1 MKTKRRKTTA
11 IILIAVVVFIA
22 AAVGV
27 AVLMISLSDLDARK
41 GDIISVLSKKLNRQ
55 VSYDSGN
62 FSFSLE
68 PIFTFRGITIK
79 EKNSRETFATI
90 ERITFKLS
98 VLPLLRG
105 KIVLK
110 EVLIDRPVGMLH
122 RDRDGIFNIN
132 DLLESQKEPQTF
144 EIERIIVNRG
154 AITFTDKWIIPSVLT
169 TKR

>member
-90 ERITFKLS
+90 ERI
-98 VLPLLRG
+98 P
-105 KIVLK
+105 
-110 EVLIDRPVGMLH
+110 
-122 RDRDGIFNIN
+122 
-132 DLLESQKEPQTF
+132 
-144 EIERIIVNRG
+144 
-154 AITFTDKWIIPSVLT
+154 
-169 TKR
+169 